1 MYKWLV
7 GFEIKGEMGGFES
20 YEKQVVINTVLDWSF
35 DEISKETR
43 QKRKKKR
50 KVRKGI
56 RTKL

>member
-43 QKRKKKR
+43 QKRKKK
-50 KVRKGI
+50 KKSKEGY
-56 RTKL
+56 

>member
-7 GFEIKGEMGGFES
+7 GFEIKGEMGGLES

-43 QKRKKKR
+43 QKRKKKE
-50 KVRKGI
+50 K
-56 RTKL
+56 